1 MSGWQPFDRRLGLLI
16 VCHDGHGCC
25 RRLLGN
31 AMATNASS
39 PLPPTTL
46 YVYIYISIYIHSSA
60 KTEALRASTQHHDNL
75 DDDIV
80 VLSATGMFLIYE
92 ARKDWAELCS

>member
-1 MSGWQPFDRRLGLLI
+1 MGTAA
-16 VCHDGHGCC
+16 VAGCLEMQWLQML
-25 RRLLGN
+25 RLL
-31 AMATNASS
+31 S
-39 PLPPTTL
+39 PLQP
-46 YVYIYISIYIHSSA
+46 YMYIYIYISIYIHSSA